1 MTKRRICISTY
12 FGSEFGRQVLA
23 GIGEAASAYDWD
35 LTCVST
41 ADLKPHLVSSFDGL
55 ICNVHSRGLAAEIA
69 RHRRP
74 VVNLLH
80 LDDKLETVPSVRT
93 DHLKIGQLAA
103 EHLYERRFVN
113 FAYCGCQGIAFS
125 DLRGAAFLSALEKL
139 GRSVSVYAFKS
150 RQTTQYITSD
160 RLVRSASDAKSLTAW
175 LRSLPKP
182 IGIFCCNDERASGL
196 AEVCQRIKLNVPS
209 QVAILGVDN
218 DTVIDY
224 LSHPQ
229 ISSIDPD
236 AQAVG
241 RTAVEMLADQFGN
254 RKSRSPKNIR
264 TVPPKRLIARG
275 STEIFPVQPE
285 WLAQALV
292 FIHRNAAKNISAT
305 DVVRHVGYSH
315 TFVQRAF
322 REKLDSTIQREI
334 ARTRLAEANR
344 LLSLGELKIGE
355 IVKLCGF
362 SSFQYFCNCYTS
374 AFGHSPSQFSKA
386 SHAESPLRMPTG
398 KARRP
403 GDCAT

>member
-1 MTKRRICISTY
+1 MTKRRVCIST
-12 FGSEFGRQVLA
+12 FFESEFGRQVLA
-23 GIGEAASAYDWD
+23 GIGEATSAYDWD
-35 LTCVST
+35 LTCIST

-55 ICNVHSRGLAAEIA
+55 ICNVHGKGLAAEIA

-80 LDDKLETVPSVRT
+80 LDDELEIGPSVRT
-93 DHLKIGQLAA
+93 DHFKIGQLAA
-103 EHLYERRFVN
+103 EHLYERRFVH

-125 DLRGAAFLSALEKL
+125 DLRGAAFLSALENL
-139 GRSVSVYAFKS
+139 GQSAFAYAFKPK
-150 RQTTQYITSD
+150 QATQHITLD
-160 RLVRSASDAKSLTAW
+160 RLVISASDAKSLTAW

-182 IGIFCCNDERASGL
+182 VGIFCCNDERAFGL

-218 DTVIDY
+218 DMVVDF
-224 LSHPQ
+224 LSRPQ

-241 RTAVEMLADQFGN
+241 RTAVEMLADQFSN
-254 RKSRSPKNIR
+254 RQARTPKNIR

-275 STEIFPVQPE
+275 STETFPVQPE

-292 FIHRNAAKNISAT
+292 FIHRNAAKNISAA
-305 DVVRHVGYSH
+305 DVVKHVGYSH

-334 ARTRLAEANR
+334 VRTRLAEANR

-362 SSFQYFCNCYTS
+362 SSFQYFCNCYAS
-374 AFGHSPSQFSKA
+374 AFGHSPSQFGKTSRV
-386 SHAESPLRMPTG
+386 ESPH
-398 KARRP
+398 
-403 GDCAT
+403 